1 MHLSAKPHYRHLA
14 QQRNALRPS
23 GPRRTKDNRPMD
35 QFVATPPRQLD
46 LNLTWSNSFA
56 QLGPAFY
63 TELAA
68 KPLPSP
74 YLVGLNRRLA
84 AELGL
89 SAELLAGPEGVEA
102 LTGNLPL
109 AGSRPLAGVY
119 SGHQFGVW

>member
-1 MHLSAKPHYRHLA
+1 MHLSAWAHYRRLA
-14 QQRNALRPS
+14 QQRNALRLS
-23 GPRRTKDNRPMD
+23 GLRRTKDNRLMD
-35 QFVATPPRQLD
+35 QLVATPSRQLD

-63 TELAA
+63 TEMEP

-102 LTGNLPL
+102 FTGN
-109 AGSRPLAGVY
+109 
-119 SGHQFGVW
+119 